1 MDGILRRP
9 LLLVADLPG
18 EESVQV
24 SLDDPLGNPVLRNSV
39 AEQISDDR
47 WLVTVAAEMVSIP
60 GLWHVIFAGARL
72 VVEFD
77 VSVGNP
83 SPLAVSLWDA
93 VCQVASHY
101 AEVVDGRVVSA
112 TRNRVTDGTLGGG
125 AGYWTG
131 KYLTFHPED
140 DLANGLV
147 DRRVVASDSMGNLD
161 VVTPYPAD
169 PIAGARYAL
178 LPLPVSELV
187 RVLRIAVA
195 EYGRLVRQVVT
206 AADLAVDAGTV
217 IVPRGLTHV
226 SSVWA
231 GEERL
236 PDSAWVPV
244 PGRRIRVDTDVP
256 EVMLQG
262 LMPLVVPALPTGFL
276 DCEVTTLLAHGGM
289 HLHSARARGAGLD
302 VEEHLRRMVALG
314 QLAEGHV
321 SRLASRVPHGAREV
335 IP

>member
-1 MDGILRRP
+1 MDGALKRP

-24 SLDDPLGNPVLRNSV
+24 ALDDPLGNPVLRNSL
-39 AEQISDDR
+39 ANQISDDR
-47 WLVTVAAEMVSIP
+47 WLVTVAPELVSVP
-60 GLWHVIFAGARL
+60 GLWHVSFTGTRL
-72 VVEFD
+72 AVEFD
-77 VSVGNP
+77 VAVGNP

-101 AEVVDGRVVSA
+101 AEVTEGRVQSA
-112 TRNRVTDGTLGGG
+112 TRRRVTDPALGGG

-140 DLANGLV
+140 DLPNGLV
-147 DRRVVASDSMGNLD
+147 DRRVTASDTSGNLD
-161 VVTPYPAD
+161 VVSPYPAD
-169 PIAGARYAL
+169 PVPGARYAL
-178 LPLPVSELV
+178 LPLPASELV
-187 RVLRIAVA
+187 RVLRVAVA

-206 AADLAVDAGTV
+206 VPDLAVDEGMV
-217 IVPRGLTHV
+217 RVPRGLTHV
-226 SSVWA
+226 VEVWA

-236 PDSAWVPV
+236 PAEAWTMV
-244 PGRRIRVDTDVP
+244 PGRQVCVDTGST
-256 EVMLQG
+256 EVTLQG
-262 LMPLVVPALPTGFL
+262 LMPLVAPALPTGFL

-314 QLAEGHV
+314 QLAEAHL